1 LKKKL
6 ESVASF
12 YRKRNGIQ
20 TSSSLCFFNVFLLGA
35 LKAKDFGKHGK
46 AKSKKEEKRS
56 KKLNSSL
63 LSAFLALSKTKRKLR
78 A

>member
-1 LKKKL
+1 
-6 ESVASF
+6 
-12 YRKRNGIQ
+12 
-20 TSSSLCFFNVFLLGA
+20 LGA

-63 LSAFLALSKTKRKLR
+63 LLAFLALSKTKRKLR